1 MPGLKHEEVVC
12 YFYIQSKNDS
22 FDSLQLSV
30 KVILISVPVKI
41 SG

>member
-22 FDSLQLSV
+22 LQLSV